1 MLKEI
6 IVGTTMLVML
16 APALQIPA
24 KAQAAAEGEA
34 FKAYYSSS
42 KNCIRSTASPAD
54 ARGLSSG
61 WSYECVAQ
69 DGVLFIKSKSNKCPA
84 IAIAQIPRNNSA
96 GKIKDTLC
104 AFLAADVKTNP
115 IAEIPKSTEKTLDRF
130 GLPSLDPKRYL
141 KQNPDDTTSY
151 DVYLDMSSPRKL
163 KNKGAYGRYIE
174 YKNLFR
180 EIKAPTPATAGYQ
193 VEISPGKTSCYGSAY
208 GSYGSAY
215 GSSNCTTSAPTYMN
229 VPGSPESPG
238 GPRETM
244 ITVYWDCVD
253 NTMQIEKRGG
263 WKKYNYADP
272 LCKLIDGFPEGDEI

>member
-1 MLKEI
+1 MLKAI
-6 IVGTTMLVML
+6 FLGTAMLVVFT
-16 APALQIPA
+16 PALQIPA

-69 DGVLFIKSKSNKCPA
+69 EGVLFIKSKSNKCPT

-115 IAEIPKSTEKTLDRF
+115 IAEIPKSAEKTLDRF
-130 GLPSLDPKRYL
+130 GLPSLDPKRFQ
-141 KQNPDDTTSY
+141 KQTDDTDSF
-151 DVYLDMSSPRKL
+151 DVYLDISSARKL
-163 KNKGAYGRYIE
+163 KNKETYGRYIE
-174 YKNLFR
+174 FTNVFR
-180 EIKAPTPATAGYQ
+180 QIEAPTPATAGYQ
-193 VEISPGKTSCYGSAY
+193 VEISPGKTNCYGSAY

-229 VPGSPESPG
+229 VPGSPGSPG
-238 GPRETM
+238 GPRQSSA
-244 ITVYWDCVD
+244 TVYWDCLE
-253 NTMQIEKRGG
+253 NTMQFEKKGG
-263 WKKYNYADP
+263 WKKYNFADP
-272 LCKLIDGFPEGDEI
+272 LCKLIDSFPEGGEI

>member
-1 MLKEI
+1 MLKAI
-6 IVGTTMLVML
+6 FLGTAMLIVFT
-16 APALQIPA
+16 PALQIPA

-69 DGVLFIKSKSNKCPA
+69 EGVLFIKSKSNKCPA

-115 IAEIPKSTEKTLDRF
+115 IAEIPKPTEKPLDRF
-130 GLPSLDPKRYL
+130 GLPSLDPKRFL
-141 KQNPDDTTSY
+141 KQY
-151 DVYLDMSSPRKL
+151 DNAETDFYLDMSSPRKL
-163 KNKGAYGRYIE
+163 KNKGTYGRYIE
-174 YKNLFR
+174 YTNIFR
-180 EIKAPTPATAGYQ
+180 SIEAPTPATAGYQ
-193 VEISPGKTSCYGSAY
+193 VEISPGKTNCYGSAY

-229 VPGSPESPG
+229 VPGSPGSPG
-238 GPRETM
+238 GPRQTSLL
-244 ITVYWDCVD
+244 VYFDCVD
-253 NTMQIEKRGG
+253 NTMQVDKKGD
-263 WKKYNYADP
+263 WKKLKSADH
-272 LCKLIDGFPEGDEI
+272 LCRLIDGFPEGDEI

>member
-1 MLKEI
+1 MRKEI
-6 IVGTTMLVML
+6 ILGTTILVVL

-34 FKAYYSSS
+34 FKSYYSSS

-84 IAIAQIPRNNSA
+84 IAIAQIPRNNNA

-104 AFLAADVKTNP
+104 AYLAADVKTNA
-115 IAEIPKSTEKTLDRF
+115 IAEIPKSTERTLDRF
-130 GLPSLDPKRYL
+130 GLPSLDPKRFIR
-141 KQNPDDTTSY
+141 QTDDTDSF
-151 DVYLDMSSPRKL
+151 DGYLDVSSVRKM

-174 YKNLFR
+174 YVNVIR
-180 EIKAPTPATAGYQ
+180 DIESPMPATAGYQ
-193 VEISPGKTSCYGSAY
+193 VEISPGKTNCYGSAY
-208 GSYGSAY
+208 GSYGTAY

-229 VPGSPESPG
+229 VPGSAGRLG
-238 GPRETM
+238 GPRQTLS
-244 ITVYWDCVD
+244 TVYWDCLD
-253 NTMQIEKRGG
+253 NTAQADKKGS
-263 WKKYNYADP
+263 WKKYKSANF
-272 LCKLIDGFPEGDEI
+272 LCKLIDSLPEGGEL